1 MNKYFFES
9 VQASVSVAGSDRL
22 FPVHRIYCVGRN
34 YAAHAREMGADPDRE
49 PPFYF
54 MKPADAV
61 ARNGG
66 TIPYPPRTKKLHY
79 EIELAVAVGKA
90 GKDIKP
96 SRAQDHIFGYAVG
109 IDLTRRDLQD
119 VAKEKR
125 RPWDTGKSFEG
136 AAPITAIHEVDQLGH
151 PAAGRIWLAVN
162 GEIQQDGDIR
172 DMIWNVAEIIAELSS
187 LFTLAPGDLIYTG
200 TPAGVG
206 AVIRGDHITGGID
219 GVDEIE
225 IRIG

>member
-1 MNKYFFES
+1 MHPS
-9 VQASVSVAGSDRL
+9 ISVAGSDRL

-206 AVIRGDHITGGID
+206 AVIRGA
-219 GVDEIE
+219 
-225 IRIG
+225 RW

>member
-1 MNKYFFES
+1 MSKYFFES